1 MENDKIYLCRV
12 QRQKARPASLSLY
25 LSEPLKWI
33 SVLIL
38 FVSCIPAFSKH
49 STHQVNDASSCQPD
63 RDEDGDQL
71 REANAG
77 RRLQDVEILQ
87 DVRHSHEPER
97 SEETQALGRE
107 KEL

>member
-1 MENDKIYLCRV
+1 M
-12 QRQKARPASLSLY
+12 
-25 LSEPLKWI
+25 
-33 SVLIL
+33 
-38 FVSCIPAFSKH
+38 
-49 STHQVNDASSCQPD
+49 NDASSCQPD